1 MRRALAPLDLRPF
14 RPARRLLAASL
25 ALASAACGGG
35 ASGPGGQVL
44 VPSPPPAPAP
54 APAPEVRNPPPP
66 SDAPEPDPE
75 AARLFLSRVGQR
87 RAPAT
92 APVPRVTALALENTA
107 RGEARGMTALG
118 DVASLP
124 IAEGE
129 SSAIQVRVAPGECA
143 VFIAQGGLGVIEVDL
158 FVTRGAPP
166 ALEIAAQDADSGP
179 IAVIG
184 GRGTCFS
191 VPAAPAAPAAPGS
204 APVLV
209 NLHAQVRRGAG
220 VVLVQGYRGPRPPG
234 PPAAP
239 PSATPPNTAPP
250 SATPPG
256 ATPPGATPPGA
267 TPPGATPPAATP
279 PGATPP
285 AATPPG
291 AAALPAAS
299 RDAPPR

>member
-1 MRRALAPLDLRPF
+1 MRRAFAPLDLRPF
-14 RPARRLLAASL
+14 RPARRLLAAWL

-35 ASGPGGQVL
+35 GSGGQVL

-75 AARLFLSRVGQR
+75 AARLFLSRVGQQ

-118 DVASLP
+118 DVASLQ

-129 SSAIQVRVAPGECA
+129 SRAIQVRVAPGECA

-184 GRGTCFS
+184 GRGACFS
-191 VPAAPAAPAAPGS
+191 VPAPPGTPPA
-204 APVLV
+204 LV

-220 VVLVQGYRGPRPPG
+220 VVLVQGYRGPRPPA

-239 PSATPPNTAPP
+239 PGATPPNTAPP
-250 SATPPG
+250 SVTPPSATPP
-256 ATPPGATPPGA
+256 P
-267 TPPGATPPAATP
+267 
-279 PGATPP
+279 
-285 AATPPG
+285 

>member
-1 MRRALAPLDLRPF
+1 MRRALALLDLHPF

-25 ALASAACGGG
+25 ALVASACGGG
-35 ASGPGGQVL
+35 GGGSGSDVL
-44 VPSPPPAPAP
+44 VPTPPPAPAP

-75 AARLFLSRVGQR
+75 AARLFLSRVGQQR
-87 RAPAT
+87 PPT
-92 APVPRVTALALENTA
+92 PAPVPRVTALALENTA

-118 DVASLP
+118 QVVSLQ

-129 SSAIQVRVAPGECA
+129 SGAIPARVAPGECA

-158 FVTRGAPP
+158 FVTRGAAP

-184 GRGTCFS
+184 GRGACFS
-191 VPAAPAAPAAPGS
+191 VPAGPGPADPAGPGS
-204 APVLV
+204 APIPV

-220 VVLVQGYRGPRPPG
+220 VVLVQGYRGPRPPA

-239 PSATPPNTAPP
+239 PSATPPDTVPP

-256 ATPPGATPPGA
+256 KEAPPGA
-267 TPPGATPPAATP
+267 
-279 PGATPP
+279 
-285 AATPPG
+285 
-291 AAALPAAS
+291 S
-299 RDAPPR
+299 RGAPPR